1 MATLE
6 QLMRADQIE
15 AGEARQHWFLDYEA
29 AEKVNTWPLIAYL
42 LTAMFCLG
50 FSTICHL
57 CYVKSARISAIVSSL
72 DYWGI
77 SILFLGSSY
86 PFISYKYACGPYI
99 FWRYIFM
106 TCISTLTIAC
116 MVITLK
122 QSFDS
127 PGKRAIL
134 FTAFGA
140 SVLVPKV
147 GLELWKDPR
156 YTLEPNLAPFGFALL
171 AYVTGMFFY
180 VSKVPERFS
189 KTGRFDLFGSS
200 H

>member
-1 MATLE
+1 M
-6 QLMRADQIE
+6 
-15 AGEARQHWFLDYEA
+15 DYEA

-57 CYVKSARISAIVSSL
+57 CYVKSARISMIVSSL

-77 SILFLGSSY
+77 AFLFLGSSY

-106 TCISTLTIAC
+106 TCITILTCAC
-116 MVITLK
+116 MVITVK
-122 QSFDS
+122 SSFDS
-127 PGKRAIL
+127 PGKRALL

-140 SVLVPKV
+140 SVLIPKV
-147 GLELWKDPR
+147 GLELWKDER
-156 YTLEPNLAPFGFALL
+156 YTLEPNLMPFALAL
-171 AYVTGMFFY
+171 IAYVIGMFFY
-180 VSKVPERFS
+180 VSKIPERFS
-189 KTGRFDLFGSS
+189 KTGRFDFFGSS